1 MDDGDQFII
10 GIVIYLAA
18 CLLMLLFGLSV
29 QTALRFADAR
39 LDRMTDDKRALKIA
53 ALQKNAELLRF
64 KAKLIQGAVGAAAA
78 CAVCTLC
85 FAAIYELFCERL
97 GEAHEEQIKAI
108 YLTCGTMAV
117 MLLFL
122 TALYLTLCAELPR
135 RAAKTGRL
143 SGESGELFAL
153 RSAGFLGFMLGL
165 FSPLT
170 LLGQGLLKLAA
181 LPFGVK
187 PEVVD
192 ETGEDLI
199 QLIDAQSEDGGIE
212 EEQAEMISNIFEFSD
227 LELHEVMTHR
237 TEISAAELNST
248 VGEVVRLAVET
259 GFSRIP
265 IYRETID
272 EICGV
277 VYVKDLLPLI
287 LQADAGSI
295 PISMYLRKIK
305 YMPES
310 GACSELFT
318 YFTENNRHIAAV
330 LDEYGGTAGLV
341 TMEDLLECIV
351 GNIRDEYD
359 GDEEEEIEE
368 ITPHTFDILGSADP
382 DEAMELLGAP
392 LPEEHGYD
400 TMGGFV
406 TDLLGF
412 IPEDGQTP
420 SARFENITFR
430 VISARDNRIEK
441 LRAVKDRTDAASDK
455 NSTADE

>member
-1 MDDGDQFII
+1 MDDGDQLII
-10 GIVIYLAA
+10 GITVYLAV
-18 CLLMLLFGLSV
+18 CVLMTLFGLSAE
-29 QTALRFADAR
+29 TALRSADAR
-39 LDRMTDDKRALKIA
+39 LERMTNDKRARKIS
-53 ALQKNAELLRF
+53 ALQENAELLRF
-64 KAKLIQGAVGAAAA
+64 RAKLIRAFFGMAAI
-78 CAVCTLC
+78 AVCIC
-85 FAAIYELFCERL
+85 SISVIYDAYFDLY
-97 GEAHEEQIKAI
+97 GGYYTDKAVR
-108 YLTCGTMAV
+108 LTCGTIALIW
-117 MLLFL
+117 LLL
-122 TALYLTLCAELPR
+122 TAVYVTLCAELPR

-143 SGESGELFAL
+143 SGENGENFAL
-153 RSAGFLGFMLGL
+153 RTVGFLSFMLGL

-170 LLGQGLLKLAA
+170 LLGQGLLKLASM
-181 LPFGVK
+181 PFGVK

-237 TEISAAELNST
+237 TEIAAAELNST
-248 VGEVVRLAVET
+248 IGEVVQLAVET

-277 VYVKDLLPLI
+277 IYVKDLLPLVV
-287 LQADAGSI
+287 QADAGSI
-295 PISMYLRKIK
+295 PVSMYLRKIK
-305 YMPES
+305 YVPES
-310 GACSELFT
+310 GSCEELFA

-382 DEAMELLGAP
+382 DEAMELLGSP

-420 SARFENITFR
+420 TVRFENITFR

-441 LRAVKDRTDAASDK
+441 LRAVKDRSDTNDDK
-455 NSTADE
+455 NNTAAD

>member
-1 MDDGDQFII
+1 MDDVDRSII
-10 GIVIYLAA
+10 GLVIYLAVCA
-18 CLLMLLFGLSV
+18 VMLIFALSV
-29 QTALRFADAR
+29 QAVTRFADAR
-39 LDRMTDDKRALKIA
+39 LERMTDNKRARKIA
-53 ALQKNAELLRF
+53 DLQKNADLLRF
-64 KAKLIQGAVGAAAA
+64 KAKLILTFFGIAPTV
-78 CAVCTLC
+78 VCIC
-85 FAAIYELFCERL
+85 SGSVIYDAFWEMR
-97 GEAHEEQIKAI
+97 GGD
-108 YLTCGTMAV
+108 YTDMAV
-117 MLLFL
+117 WLTYVTLAVIWLLL
-122 TALYLTLCAELPR
+122 TALYVTLCAELPR

-143 SGESGELFAL
+143 SGENGERFAL
-153 RSAGFLGFMLGL
+153 RSVGFLQLMLIL
-165 FSPLT
+165 FTPLT
-170 LLGQGLLKLAA
+170 LFGQGLLKLVSM
-181 LPFGVK
+181 PFGVK

-237 TEISAAELNST
+237 TEIAAVELGSS
-248 VGEVVRLAVET
+248 VGEAIKLAVET

-277 VYVKDLLPLI
+277 VYVKDLLPLV
-287 LQADAGSI
+287 LQADAGNI
-295 PISMYLRKIK
+295 PISSYMRKIK
-305 YMPES
+305 YVPES
-310 GACSELFT
+310 GACGELFS
-318 YFTENNRHIAAV
+318 YFTENKRHIAAV

-359 GDEEEEIEE
+359 EDEEEEIEE

-382 DEAMELLGAP
+382 DEAMELLGSP
-392 LPEEHGYD
+392 LPEEHEYD

-420 SARFENITFR
+420 SVRYGSITFR

-441 LRAVKDRTDAASDK
+441 LRAVKDKSDTGSEKNAAAES
-455 NSTADE
+455 